1 LSNTKKNIKPYK
13 VLLQNFTSLSILQ
26 VTNYLFPLI
35 TLPYLVRILGP
46 EKYGLVSFAIAF
58 MGYFITISD
67 YGFNLNATKQI
78 SQNRDDKQ
86 KIIEIFSSVLT
97 SKILFG
103 IFSLILFSGIIFSFA
118 KFTTES
124 TIYFLSFG
132 MVIGN
137 ILFPV
142 WFFQGMEDMKP
153 LTIIT
158 FLARLIG
165 TFFIFGVIKD
175 ASDYYLLILIY
186 SLVSISI
193 GIMGLFFV
201 SIKFRVI
208 YTIPTYASI
217 KYQIAQGFHVFISM
231 VAINLYTTTN
241 IFLLGIFVNDTAV
254 GYFSAADKIRTAVQN
269 IIPILSQTVFP
280 YVNKLLSESYSK
292 FLLFIKKLLKYQTIL
307 SGIISIAVFLFAGD
321 IVQLLLG
328 KEFQQSVLILKIL
341 AVLPFLSSYTSIFAV
356 NILIP
361 LSQEN
366 DFMKTFLSAGVVSLF
381 SAIIIIPV
389 YKEIGTAIVVVV
401 AEFVAASISFYYV
414 NKKIKLFG

>member
-1 LSNTKKNIKPYK
+1 
-13 VLLQNFTSLSILQ
+13 
-26 VTNYLFPLI
+26 
-35 TLPYLVRILGP
+35 
-46 EKYGLVSFAIAF
+46 
-58 MGYFITISD
+58 
-67 YGFNLNATKQI
+67 
-78 SQNRDDKQ
+78 
-86 KIIEIFSSVLT
+86 
-97 SKILFG
+97 
-103 IFSLILFSGIIFSFA
+103 
-118 KFTTES
+118 
-124 TIYFLSFG
+124 
-132 MVIGN
+132 
-137 ILFPV
+137 
-142 WFFQGMEDMKP
+142 
-153 LTIIT
+153 
-158 FLARLIG
+158 
-165 TFFIFGVIKD
+165 
-175 ASDYYLLILIY
+175 
-186 SLVSISI
+186 
-193 GIMGLFFV
+193 MGLFFV

-208 YTIPTYASI
+208 YTIPTYTSI
-217 KYQIAQGFHVFISM
+217 KYQIAQGFYVFISM
-231 VAINLYTTTN
+231 TAINLYTTTN

-366 DFMKTFLSAGVVSLF
+366 DFVKTFLSAGVVSLF

-401 AEFVAASISFYYV
+401 AEFVAASLSFYYV